1 MRSRNI
7 CQVLKCLGCLSCEET
22 EFVEPKDLT
31 TLPALWQSI
40 KFYYTHLAWGWT
52 ILAILGLTFHTFDM
66 IVGDVLYMA
75 TTDFASA
82 TYEAYSYQNYYGP
95 LFGPY
100 LLYLYLV
107 CFVLGFLILGGCAC
121 VEKGRG
127 VTCVDVLISLCLQT
141 KIKFRASQLTP
152 E

>member
-7 CQVLKCLGCLSCEET
+7 CQVLECLGCLSCQECEET

-40 KFYYTHLAWGWT
+40 KFYYSHLAWGWT

-75 TTDFASA
+75 TTDFAS
-82 TYEAYSYQNYYGP
+82 TFYLPSQ
-95 LFGPY
+95 FRPY
-100 LLYLYLV
+100 LLPLYLV